1 MQTMIRFKRLGAFAL
16 AAILATPAL
25 IPVRSFAV
33 DNMASGDGVDL
44 TSVRAKIKAKDYAA
58 AKEELRNLVEDAQHP
73 DVYSLLGFTLR
84 KTGDYATSL
93 AYYTKALE
101 LEPGHKA
108 AREYLGELFLE
119 TDKLDLAK
127 DQLAALE
134 RLCPAGCEE
143 RAGDRRPGRELT
155 RAAGRHLACPPASP
169 EEGNVRWCTSAASSK
184 TGRGRSCS
192 SDGCCSRGSSSTKV

>member
-1 MQTMIRFKRLGAFAL
+1 MTRFKRLGAFAL
-16 AAILATPAL
+16 AAVLATPAL
-25 IPVRSFAV
+25 IAGPVVRGRQHGV
-33 DNMASGDGVDL
+33 RRRVDL

-58 AKEELRNLVEDAQHP
+58 AKEELRNLAEDAQHP

-93 AYYTKALE
+93 TYYTKALE
-101 LEPGHKA
+101 LEPDHKA

-119 TDKLDLAK
+119 TGKLDHAK

-143 RAGDRRPGRELT
+143 RDDLQ
-155 RAAGRHLACPPASP
+155 RAIDARAR
-169 EEGNVRWCTSAASSK
+169 N
-184 TGRGRSCS
+184 
-192 SDGCCSRGSSSTKV
+192 